1 MLTAKPAF
9 QLVLMMI
16 FRGLLFLVSRESR
29 CLKGTRWSK
38 WIDSQIKIQ
47 MQLVEGVVSYYF
59 IIFFFGWN
67 HPNLLRR
74 ETWKVS
80 EKNQK
85 TVETWISERF
95 WTILDLSILEFIIS
109 TKNHWTPS
117 QEIRIFLGW
126 VWVWVSELR
135 YSVFFFQKKNRGLE
149 LPTYLCHFAPPPPQK
164 KTPAKHTAKPWNPW
178 IPSYLPEPKR
188 WRPRTWPKELD
199 FVVGGWRCELNNPH
213 REIANSLGSSS
224 WNSRLVGG
232 RYFFRMSEVWGR
244 FCWQKGG
251 WCWC

>member
-47 MQLVEGVVSYYF
+47 MQLVKGVASYYF
-59 IIFFFGWN
+59 IISFFGWN

-109 TKNHWTPS
+109 TKNHWIPS
-117 QEIRIFLGW
+117 QEIQIFLGW

-135 YSVFFFQKKNRGLE
+135 YSFFFQKKIGVWNFLHICFI
-149 LPTYLCHFAPPPPQK
+149 LPPPPPKK

-199 FVVGGWRCELNNPH
+199 FVVGGWRWESNNPH

>member
-38 WIDSQIKIQ
+38 WIDYQIKIQ
-47 MQLVEGVVSYYF
+47 MQLVEGVASYYF

-109 TKNHWTPS
+109 TKNHWIPS

-135 YSVFFFQKKNRGLE
+135 YSVFFFQKKKSGFGTSYIFVSFCPPTSPKKNTRKTHGKTMEPLNPILPSGTEKVAPKNLTKGAWFCCWGLTMWIKQSAQRNCKFFGFQLLE
-149 LPTYLCHFAPPPPQK
+149 L
-164 KTPAKHTAKPWNPW
+164 
-178 IPSYLPEPKR
+178 
-188 WRPRTWPKELD
+188 
-199 FVVGGWRCELNNPH
+199 
-213 REIANSLGSSS
+213 
-224 WNSRLVGG
+224 
-232 RYFFRMSEVWGR
+232 
-244 FCWQKGG
+244 
-251 WCWC
+251 